1 MIIRLTESELRS
13 IIERVIDEQ
22 SMGGMASPQTFA
34 NASVEGTKYL
44 MWLNPHT
51 R

>member
-1 MIIRLTESELRS
+1 MIIRLTQSELRS
-13 IIERVIDEQ
+13 IIKRVIDEQ

-44 MWLNPHT
+44 MGLNPHT